1 MKIDMNNLYE
11 YNKDI
16 YKLKKINQK
25 PNKNNNLIII
35 TSINPTSFGEGKTT
49 TLIGLVDLFNKY
61 KYNASGCLRQPSIGP
76 YFGLKGGAT
85 GGGKCSL
92 KNDDFINLGL
102 TGDFDKIATVNNLI
116 MSIIENEIFHNL
128 KDINQDSIL
137 WRRCV
142 DLNDRSLRKI
152 SYKLNNKLFNTSYTI
167 TAASDIMALFSLCKN
182 TDDFINKLD
191 DAIICKTIDGKDVKI
206 KDLNISN
213 SIRKVIS
220 NALIPNVVKTQYDN
234 TIYMHGGPFANI
246 AHGTS
251 SLISIK
257 ESISN
262 SDYTFVECG
271 FGSDLG
277 LEKFINIVSREGK
290 LNPKLAIYTI
300 SFESLKYHGD
310 NDHNQMIDFLLK
322 HLNIAKHFNLNCLVL
337 LNRYENYNDVDE
349 FIEKAKEFNI
359 DIIKSNLY
367 SGTFSQ
373 NKKIIDCILSKLE
386 NNELNFTYD
395 LNETVLNK
403 IEKISKNIYC
413 SKKIIYSK
421 KAKNIINNI
430 NNLDYYICVVKDSK
444 QILPNNNILNIDDI
458 HINHSARLIV
468 PIQSSVMLMPG
479 LPKKPNAKN

>member
-1 MKIDMNNLYE
+1 MKINNDSVYE
-11 YNKDI
+11 YSKDI
-16 YKLKKINQK
+16 YKLKKISHK
-25 PNKNNNLIII
+25 LNKNNNLIVI

-61 KYNASGCLRQPSIGP
+61 GYNASGCLRQPSIGP

-92 KNDDFINLGL
+92 KNEGFINLGL
-102 TGDFDKIATVNNLI
+102 TGDFDKIAIVNNLI

-128 KDINQDSIL
+128 KDIDINSIL

-182 TDDFINKLD
+182 VDDFVEKLD
-191 DAIICKTIDGKDVKI
+191 DAIVCKTNDGENIKI
-206 KDLNISN
+206 RDLNISK
-213 SIRKVIS
+213 SIRKIIS
-220 NALIPNVVKTQYDN
+220 NALIPNVVKTKYN
-234 TIYMHGGPFANI
+234 NNIYMHGGPFANI

-251 SLISIK
+251 SLISIN

-262 SDYTFVECG
+262 SEYTFVECG

-300 SFESLKYHGD
+300 SFESLKHHGE
-310 NDHNQMIDFLLK
+310 NDHKKMIDFLLK
-322 HLNIAKHFNLNCLVL
+322 HLNISKQFNLNYLVL
-337 LNRYENYNDVDE
+337 VNRYENFNDVDE
-349 FIEKAKEFNI
+349 FIKKAKESNI
-359 DIIKSNLY
+359 DLIKSNLY

-373 NKKIIDCILSKLE
+373 NKKIINCILSKLDSSK
-386 NNELNFTYD
+386 LNFTYE
-395 LNETVLNK
+395 LSNSVLEK
-403 IEKISKNIYC
+403 IEKISKKIYC
-413 SKKIIYSK
+413 SKKTIYSK
-421 KAKNIINNI
+421 KAKNVIDII
-430 NNLDYYICVVKDSK
+430 NNLDYYICVAKDSK
-444 QILPNNNILNIDDI
+444 QILPSNNILKIDDI
-458 HINHSARLIV
+458 HVNHSARLIV

-479 LPKKPNAKN
+479 LPKKPNAKD